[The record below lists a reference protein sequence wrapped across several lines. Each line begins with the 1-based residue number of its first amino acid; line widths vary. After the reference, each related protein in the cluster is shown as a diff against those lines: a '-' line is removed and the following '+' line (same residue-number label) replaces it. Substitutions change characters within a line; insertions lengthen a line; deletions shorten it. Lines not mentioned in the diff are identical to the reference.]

1 VKHPIQNMSGNK
13 LTPAKS
19 KVPVSFCPRVHISTL
34 GCSKNVYDS
43 EILLGQLK
51 ANGAEL
57 IAKPEEADVII
68 INSCGFILPAKEESI
83 QAILEAVE
91 HKKNKKNLKILVCG
105 CLSARYYTQLQKQ
118 IPEVDAYFGTEDFSS
133 ILNYLNLPIKN
144 DGHLYQDRLL
154 TTKPHFAY
162 LKISEGCNHGCAF
175 CAIPLM
181 RGRHRSRPLAELVR
195 EAEILIQRGVKEI
208 ILIAQDTTFYGLDL
222 YNKQCLIDLLEKLER
237 LKGLEWIRI
246 HYAYPTTFQDE
257 LIEVMAA
264 SDKIVHYVDLPIQ
277 HISDKMLKIMKR
289 GGTAQRIRQI
299 LENLRQRIPRVAIR
313 STLIVGHPGET
324 AEDFLEMRKFV
335 EEFKFDRLGAFI
347 YSPEENTAAYK
358 LSAPARTVAE
368 ERYNE
373 IMMTQQHI
381 SRQKNES
388 LIGKTMRVIVDE
400 YDAGTFTASGRT
412 YADSPEI
419 DNEVFVQKKILTPKP
434 GEFYYVRITDAT
446 EYELSGEILE
456 KK

>member
-1 VKHPIQNMSGNK
+1 MMSGNK
-13 LTPAKS
+13 LTPARS
-19 KVPVSFCPRVHISTL
+19 KVPFSSCPRIHLSTL

-43 EILLGQLK
+43 EILLGQLQS
-51 ANGAEL
+51 NGVEL
-57 IAKPEEADVII
+57 IAKPEDADVII

-91 HKKNKKNLKILVCG
+91 HKKNKKNLKIIVCG
-105 CLSARYYTQLQKQ
+105 CLSARYSAQLQQQ
-118 IPEVDAYFGTEDFSS
+118 IPEVDGYFGTEDFSA
-133 ILNYLNLPIKN
+133 ILNYLNLSATN
-144 DGHLYQDRLL
+144 NGHLYQDRLL

-162 LKISEGCNHGCAF
+162 LKISEGCSHKCAF

-181 RGRHRSRPLAELVR
+181 RGRHRSRPLTELVQ
-195 EAEILIQRGVKEI
+195 EAEILTRRGVKEL
-208 ILIAQDTTFYGLDL
+208 ILIAQDTTSYGLDL
-222 YNKQCLIDLLEKLER
+222 YDKKCLIDLLTRLEK

-257 LIEVMAA
+257 LIEVMAT
-264 SDKIVHYVDLPIQ
+264 SGKIVPYIDLPIQ

-289 GGTAQRIRQI
+289 GGSASRIRQI
-299 LENLRQRIPRVAIR
+299 LEKLRQRIPGVAIR

-324 AEDFLEMRKFV
+324 ARDFREMRKFI
-335 EEFKFDRLGAFI
+335 EEFKFDRLGTFI

-358 LSAPARTVAE
+358 LPAPAKTVAE

-381 SRQKNES
+381 SRQRNES
-388 LIGKTMRVIVDE
+388 LIGETMRVLIDE
-400 YDAGTFTASGRT
+400 YDAASLTASGRT

-419 DNEVFVQKKILTPKP
+419 DNEVIIQKKILTPKP
-434 GEFYYVRITDAT
+434 GEFYCVKITDAT